1 MSDINVSATV
11 TSDIDFFQSETSTYS
26 SAFRNLQGSI
36 GYKVGITGGSGA
48 GWSQA
53 DAVYSLAGYVIAS
66 GANREYDF
74 KSLSQDAVGSS
85 YVVSMTGL
93 KALVI
98 RNHNTGTNEVLRLQ
112 KIVNEGKYA
121 KETIS
126 PSSTKIKLKMRLDKI
141 YKDRE
146 KAIKKLERRLK

>member
-1 MSDINVSATV
+1 MK
-11 TSDIDFFQSETSTYS
+11 
-26 SAFRNLQGSI
+26 RNL
-36 GYKVGITGGSGA
+36 KTPCKPT
-48 GWSQA
+48 
-53 DAVYSLAGYVIAS
+53 LEE
-66 GANREYDF
+66 EYAF
-74 KSLSQDAVGSS
+74 EHKQRI
-85 YVVSMTGL
+85 
-93 KALVI
+93 KAEAYISELWEF
-98 RNHNTGTNEVLRLQ
+98 NKELTNEVLRLQ